1 MESLNTLLEKNQYTI
16 DDLVTLLC
24 LRGEDQQLL
33 FERAA
38 ELKEKTVGNIVYFRG
53 LIEFS
58 NLCSKNC
65 LYCGIRRGNTQVKRY
80 NLTDDEIL
88 EAVHFAHNNRY
99 ASVVLQSGEI
109 TSGAFVRRIDKLLRR
124 LHRETNSEMRIT
136 LSLGEQA
143 EETYRRWYESG
154 ALRYLLR
161 IETTNRELYQKI
173 HPNNNLHSFDSRM
186 QALNSLKK
194 IGYQTGTGVMIGLPF
209 QTHDD
214 LANDLLFMRDFG
226 IHMVGMGPYLE
237 HANTPLIEHRHS
249 LLPVPER
256 FDLALRMIA
265 VLRILMPDINIAAA
279 TALQAVDKMGREKG
293 IKIGA
298 NVIMPNITPGKYRNS
313 YKLYENKPCTDE
325 NADDCTSCLE
335 SRIKMTGN
343 SIGFGNWGDSTYYIA
358 MKQRLSSNMEVK

>member
-1 MESLNTLLEKNQYTI
+1 MESLNTLLEKNRYTI

-109 TSGAFVRRIDKLLRR
+109 ASGAFVRRIDKLLRR
-124 LHRETNSEMRIT
+124 LHRETNGEMRIT

-154 ALRYLLR
+154 AIRR
-161 IETTNRELYQKI
+161 R
-173 HPNNNLHSFDSRM
+173 
-186 QALNSLKK
+186 
-194 IGYQTGTGVMIGLPF
+194 
-209 QTHDD
+209 
-214 LANDLLFMRDFG
+214 
-226 IHMVGMGPYLE
+226 
-237 HANTPLIEHRHS
+237 
-249 LLPVPER
+249 
-256 FDLALRMIA
+256 
-265 VLRILMPDINIAAA
+265 
-279 TALQAVDKMGREKG
+279 
-293 IKIGA
+293 
-298 NVIMPNITPGKYRNS
+298 
-313 YKLYENKPCTDE
+313 
-325 NADDCTSCLE
+325 
-335 SRIKMTGN
+335 
-343 SIGFGNWGDSTYYIA
+343 
-358 MKQRLSSNMEVK
+358 